1 MDIKNI
7 YVYKIGF
14 GDCSLLELDNVN
26 ILLDCGGNIKE
37 LEKNVLVNDII
48 SKTLNKN
55 LECIVTHFH
64 DDHYNTLSMFP
75 NAAFDAIY
83 APNFFTK
90 EEIKLQLYA
99 LLILSNSSSCY
110 LMAEQM
116 LRFIP
121 KIIDDG
127 ILKECAIVNFV
138 KKGDLINNNMEVLWP
153 DPNILDYEV
162 RNLLDEF
169 EKILKVN
176 SNEIYRESANF
187 HNGVWSDLIEK
198 IELLAKKYISNV
210 EMLKNNRMQNEITL
224 DYISNNIKNIL
235 DDLNAI
241 KKQVNLK
248 KLTSVPRKRIKQ
260 IQNKYSIIFHNDK
273 VLFLGDITA
282 KIFNDNIACKI
293 ENNKYN
299 YIKVAHHGT
308 KNYFTNKLPKS
319 DKMIISSGKKSNCD
333 ISAMYPLYYNDRKF
347 ICTCNDFCEY
357 YNSISKFGEHEVK
370 DEPKCKIYCGM
381 KNICEKL
388 NF

>member
-26 ILLDCGGNIKE
+26 ILVDCGGNIKE
-37 LEKNVLVNDII
+37 LEKTVLVNDII

-75 NAAFDAIY
+75 NDAFDAIY

-99 LLILSNSSSCY
+99 LLILSNSSSGH

-127 ILKECAIVNFV
+127 ILKKCAIVNFV
-138 KKGDLINNNMEVLWP
+138 KKGDFINDNMEVLWP

-187 HNGVWSDLIEK
+187 HNGVGSDLIEE
-198 IELLAKKYISNV
+198 IELLAEKYISNV
-210 EMLKNNRMQNEITL
+210 EMLKNNRMQNEISL
-224 DYISNNIKNIL
+224 DSISTNIRNIL
-235 DDLNAI
+235 DDISDI
-241 KKQVNLK
+241 KK
-248 KLTSVPRKRIKQ
+248 
-260 IQNKYSIIFHNDK
+260 
-273 VLFLGDITA
+273 
-282 KIFNDNIACKI
+282 
-293 ENNKYN
+293 
-299 YIKVAHHGT
+299 
-308 KNYFTNKLPKS
+308 
-319 DKMIISSGKKSNCD
+319 
-333 ISAMYPLYYNDRKF
+333 
-347 ICTCNDFCEY
+347 
-357 YNSISKFGEHEVK
+357 
-370 DEPKCKIYCGM
+370 
-381 KNICEKL
+381 
-388 NF
+388 

>member
-1 MDIKNI
+1 MDLKKP
-7 YVYKIGF
+7 Y
-14 GDCSLLELDNVN
+14 
-26 ILLDCGGNIKE
+26 
-37 LEKNVLVNDII
+37 LVNDII

-83 APNFFTK
+83 ASNFLTN
-90 EEIKLQLYA
+90 EEIRLQLYA

-210 EMLKNNRMQNEITL
+210 EILKNNRMQNEITL

-248 KLTSVPRKRIKQ
+248 KLTSFPRKRIKQ

-333 ISAMYPLYYNDRKF
+333 ISAMYLCTTMTENLYVLVMIFVNIIILYQNLG
-347 ICTCNDFCEY
+347 N
-357 YNSISKFGEHEVK
+357 
-370 DEPKCKIYCGM
+370 M
-381 KNICEKL
+381 K
-388 NF
+388 